1 MIRIFFL
8 PMLQIAMAAGVMPA
22 WQAQG
27 FYDWIDMY
35 LMTGRLREV
44 VSDLPSMGIEPLLL
58 GQWIE
63 QRIDDFK
70 S

>member
-1 MIRIFFL
+1 
-8 PMLQIAMAAGVMPA
+8 MLQNAMAAGVMPA

-27 FYDWIDMY
+27 FYDWMEMY
-35 LMTGRLREV
+35 FMTGRLSEV
-44 VSDLPSMGIEPLLL
+44 ESDLPGMGIKPLLL